1 MLGAFAPDGLR
12 FVGYYAKRYA
22 RSLRSMRGGR
32 GGRGKTAVV
41 FLFKTVNVRLFR
53 PELHKILNTPKGE
66 LWKRLHARGRL
77 ITRDAK
83 RQVGVKTG
91 ALRSSINMRHRSSAT
106 GQYLRI
112 GSNVDYAYYHHEGTK
127 RHLIH
132 AKTGPNLVFMS
143 GSRIIRTPVVN
154 HPGSRPNRYLRTPM
168 NRHVRRPIIIK

>member
-12 FVGYYAKRYA
+12 FAGYYAKRYG
-22 RSLRSMRGGR
+22 RSLKSMRGSR
-32 GGRGKTAVV
+32 GRGKTAVV
-41 FLFKTVNVRLFR
+41 FIFQATNVLLDR
-53 PELHKILNTPKGE
+53 PELHKILNTPQGK
-66 LWKRLHARGRL
+66 LWGRLHLRGKA
-77 ITRDAK
+77 IVRDAK

-91 ALRSSINMRHRSSAT
+91 ALRGSITMRHRSSPT

-112 GSNVDYAYYHHEGTK
+112 GSNLNYAYLHHEGTK
-127 RHLIH
+127 RHLIN
-132 AKTGPNLVFMS
+132 AKNGPNLVFMS